1 MKLSRGNDILMRLPI
16 GLPIALLVLLVL
28 GCTPSRGAQ
37 SLSTTSSPVAEAEEK
52 PTFTPPDAEQRK
64 EALGREP
71 EPIFT
76 HLVDFFEPIP
86 TPGSRDWLASHEEA
100 GQTYR
105 QYELSL
111 PNRPDDTRSKIY
123 ILPLGK
129 FEADDPPLDQVRE
142 YTGLFFGLPVVLL
155 ESLPTPDVTKRT
167 NDFSRQEQWHA
178 GELLDT
184 LESELPDDAYCLL
197 GVTMTDIYP
206 DEEWNYVFGL
216 ASLKRRVG
224 VYSLARYDPKF
235 FGDSR
240 GESWR
245 VDSLEKS
252 CKVLAHETGHMLGM
266 AHCIYYDCL
275 MNGSN
280 NLAEMDRQNSFL
292 CPICLRK
299 LKHALGIDLHIRYQN
314 LLRFFDR
321 NELKEQ
327 AEWLRNVLR

>member
-1 MKLSRGNDILMRLPI
+1 MTVREQQRVRFLTFW
-16 GLPIALLVLLVL
+16 PIALLILLVL
-28 GCTPSRGAQ
+28 GCTPTGGAQ
-37 SLSTTSSPVAEAEEK
+37 PSSPTPSPIVEAEEK
-52 PTFTPPDAEQRK
+52 PPFTPPDAEQRK
-64 EALGREP
+64 EALGRDP

-76 HLVDFFEPIP
+76 HLIDFFQPIP
-86 TPGSRDWLASHEEA
+86 APGSRDWLASHEEA

-129 FEADDPPLDQVRE
+129 FEADDPPLEQVRE

-155 ESLPTPDVTKRT
+155 EPTPTPDVTKRT
-167 NDFSRQEQWHA
+167 NDFTHQEQWQA

-184 LESELPDDAYCLL
+184 LEAKLPDDAYCLL
-197 GVTMTDIYP
+197 GVTMTDLYP

-216 ASLKRRVG
+216 ASLNRRVG

-240 GESWR
+240 GENWR
-245 VDSLEKS
+245 VESLEKS

-299 LKHALGIDLHIRYQN
+299 LKHALGIDLYKRYQN
-314 LLRFFDR
+314 LLQFFER
-321 NELKEQ
+321 NHLEEQ
-327 AEWLRNVLR
+327 SKWLQTVLR

>member
-1 MKLSRGNDILMRLPI
+1 MQLLKSW
-16 GLPIALLVLLVL
+16 PIALLLLL
-28 GCTPSRGAQ
+28 IPGCTPSRSVA
-37 SLSTTSSPVAEAEEK
+37 SLSPTPPTVAQTEEK
-52 PTFTPPDAEQRK
+52 PPFTPPDAEQRMD
-64 EALGREP
+64 ALGRDP

-76 HLVDFFEPIP
+76 NLVGFFEPIP
-86 TPGSRDWLASHEEA
+86 APGSRDWLASHEET

-111 PNRPDDTRSKIY
+111 PNRPDEVRSKIY

-129 FEADDPPLDQVRE
+129 FEEDDPPLEQVRE

-155 ESLPTPDVTKRT
+155 EPSSKPEVTKRT
-167 NDFSRQEQWHA
+167 NDFTQQEQWHA
-178 GELLDT
+178 GELLDL
-184 LESELPDDAYCLL
+184 LESKLPKDAYCLL

-216 ASLKRRVG
+216 ASLNRRVG
-224 VYSLARYDPKF
+224 VYSLARYDPEF

-240 GESWR
+240 GENWR
-245 VDSLEKS
+245 VDGLEKS

-266 AHCIYYDCL
+266 AHCIFYDCL

-280 NLAEMDRQNSFL
+280 NLGEMDRQNSFL

-299 LKHALGIDLHIRYQN
+299 LKHALGIDLHKRYQD
-314 LLRFFDR
+314 LLQFFER
-321 NELKEQ
+321 NQLEEQ
-327 AEWLRNVLR
+327 SEWLRKVLR